1 MKRFFRLIAVCLLV
15 VTLLVSLPFQSSAL
29 AGPRSDDGD
38 SRPTPIVN
46 RATPGESLRE
56 KLRID
61 ARVSRNVGDDAW
73 ADRLDDIADRVHVER
88 TSAEEAFDIAER
100 ANSGHANEAMSLAE
114 RAARD

>member
-1 MKRFFRLIAVCLLV
+1 MKRFFRAVVLCLLV
-15 VTLLVSLPFQSSAL
+15 VTILTSLPFQGSAL
-29 AGPRSDDGD
+29 AGPRGDDGD
-38 SRPTPIVN
+38 GRISVS

-61 ARVSRNVGDDAW
+61 AQVARNVGDDAW

-100 ANSGHANEAMSLAE
+100 ANAGHANEAMSLAE
-114 RAARD
+114 RAGRN